1 MMKLQMET
9 PAHLVDITRL
19 GLDKTK
25 ALPDGG
31 VRIGAIVRNDDL
43 AADAGVRKEYA
54 VLNRASLGGASGQL
68 RNKATTGG
76 NLLQRTR
83 CYYFYDN
90 AGPCSK
96 RLSESS
102 CSALKALQPQAR
114 GGRCQ

>member
-1 MMKLQMET
+1 MMKLQAET
-9 PAHLVDITRL
+9 PARLVDITRL

-68 RNKATTGG
+68 HKRPSPVATCCNTPAATTS
-76 NLLQRTR
+76 TTTP
-83 CYYFYDN
+83 
-90 AGPCSK
+90 GPAASDCPS
-96 RLSESS
+96 RV
-102 CSALKALQPQAR
+102 AR
-114 GGRCQ
+114 R